1 MDGPGARRRPQPRGR
16 LADALRAAPALSA
29 PAGGESSAALTLAER
44 VVALHDALATGGVP
58 HAFGG
63 AIALAYWTL
72 DPRATGDIDLNVFV
86 PSEDPGHALR
96 ALPAGIA
103 QPPDAAATIL
113 RDGQIRL
120 WWGETPVDLFFD
132 YAPVHSEAARH
143 RQTVP
148 FADRR
153 IPVLGPVELG
163 VFKAMYDRTR
173 DWADIEAMLGASTLD
188 PTRCARASA
197 RCFLRTTRGSRD
209 STRRS
214 GGLGRRTSS
223 ERVETFRRRSGTEGA
238 NDVPTLAPL
247 SPRHGG
253 GGRDGRRVRG
263 PRAATAASSTS
274 VAGAAAGG
282 RWRRPGR
289 PG

>member
-1 MDGPGARRRPQPRGR
+1 
-16 LADALRAAPALSA
+16 
-29 PAGGESSAALTLAER
+29 LTLAER

-188 PTRCARASA
+188 LDAVRE
-197 RCFLRTTRGSRD
+197 
-209 STRRS
+209 
-214 GGLGRRTSS
+214 GLGEMLPPHDPRFARLDEALRR
-223 ERVETFRRRSGTEGA
+223 A
-238 NDVPTLAPL
+238 
-247 SPRHGG
+247 
-253 GGRDGRRVRG
+253 
-263 PRAATAASSTS
+263 
-274 VAGAAAGG
+274 
-282 RWRRPGR
+282 RP
-289 PG
+289 PNEQ